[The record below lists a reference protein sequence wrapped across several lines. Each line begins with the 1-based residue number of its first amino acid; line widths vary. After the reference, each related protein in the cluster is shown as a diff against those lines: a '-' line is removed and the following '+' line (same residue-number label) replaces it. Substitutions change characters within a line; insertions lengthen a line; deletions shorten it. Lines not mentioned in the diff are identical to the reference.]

1 MTGLLYHRLIKLT
14 AKVNLLYLVY
24 VMTSLFF
31 SQFPFTYTWQKSA
44 LVLFM
49 INMSIHARL
58 GLWAVI
64 TDYIPEKFQSFML
77 RFVEI
82 YLLLILIW
90 VIILICL

>member
-1 MTGLLYHRLIKLT
+1 MTGLLYHRLIKHT

-24 VMTSLFF
+24 VMASMFVGK
-31 SQFPFTYTWQKSA
+31 FPFIYTWQKIA
-44 LVLFM
+44 LVFFM

-64 TDYIPEKFQSFML
+64 TDYIPEKFQSSML
-77 RFVEI
+77 RLIEL

-90 VIILICL
+90 VVVLVCT

>member
-14 AKVNLLYLVY
+14 AKINLIYLLY
-24 VMTSLFF
+24 VMGALFIG
-31 SQFPFTYTWQKSA
+31 QFPFIYTWQKLA
-44 LVLFM
+44 LVVFM
-49 INMSIHARL
+49 LNMSIHARL

-64 TDYIPEKFQSFML
+64 TDYIPEKFQNLML
-77 RFVEI
+77 RLVEL